1 MTRAYYIPL
10 FLLQHFL
17 NLDVF
22 HQNEIHIYF
31 QLTAI
36 KDSLKLLEPGHFL
49 ALHGMPVAGKSVL
62 AAEAVRDADITLQV

>member
-1 MTRAYYIPL
+1 MIRNIKSRNFTSLHNDLYISL
-10 FLLQHFL
+10 
-17 NLDVF
+17 
-22 HQNEIHIYF
+22 

-36 KDSLKLLEPGHFL
+36 KDSLKVLEPGHFL